1 LRGDIRMKVKVAING
16 FGRIG
21 RMVFRSAIDA
31 ENFEIVAINASYP
44 PETLAHLIKYD
55 SNHGKFDGDVIPIE
69 DGLLVNGK
77 KVQLLSSRDPKE
89 LPWKEL
95 GIDIVI
101 EATGKFNS
109 KEKASLHLEAGAK
122 RVILTAPGKNE
133 DITIVMGVNEEMLD
147 IDHHFIISNASCTTN
162 CLAPVVKVLDEKFGI
177 ENGLMTTVHAYTN
190 DQKNIDNPHKDLRRA
205 RSCAQS
211 IIPTTTGAAKAL
223 SLVLPH
229 LKGKLHGMALRVPTP
244 NVSLVDLVVDLKQDV
259 TIDEVNQAFIDATNG
274 GLKGILDFTTEP
286 LVSIDFNTN
295 PHSAI
300 VDGLSTMVMENRKV
314 KVLAWYDNEW
324 GYSCRV
330 VDLTNLVAS
339 KMMEK
344 LQVNA

>member
-1 LRGDIRMKVKVAING
+1 MKVKVAING

-274 GLKGILDFTTEP
+274 ELKGILDFTTEP

>member
-1 LRGDIRMKVKVAING
+1 MKANIAING

-21 RMVFRSAIDA
+21 RMVFRKAITED
-31 ENFEIVAINASYP
+31 NLNIVAINASYP
-44 PETLAHLIKYD
+44 AETLAHLIKYD
-55 SNHGKFDGDVIPIE
+55 TNHGKFDGEVIAEEQHLI
-69 DGLLVNGK
+69 VNGRK
-77 KVQLLSSRDPKE
+77 IKLLNNREPRL
-89 LPWKEL
+89 LPWLEFD
-95 GIDIVI
+95 IDIVI

-109 KEKASLHLEAGAK
+109 RDKAIAHIEAGAK
-122 RVILTAPGKNE
+122 KVILTAPGKNE
-133 DITIVMGVNEEMLD
+133 DVTIVMGVNEEVLNLEEHM
-147 IDHHFIISNASCTTN
+147 IISNASCTTN
-162 CLAPVVKVLDEKFGI
+162 CLAPVVKVLDEQFGI

-205 RSCAQS
+205 RACAQS

-229 LKGKLHGMALRVPTP
+229 LRGKLHGMALRVPTP
-244 NVSLVDLVVDLKQDV
+244 NVSLVDLVVDVKREV
-259 TIDEVNQAFIDATNG
+259 TVEEVNHAFMLAANSSMY
-274 GLKGILDFTTEP
+274 GIIEYTTEP

-300 VDGLSTMVMENRKV
+300 IDGLSTMVIEGSKI

-330 VDLTNLVAS
+330 VDLAKHVAA
-339 KMMEK
+339 KMER
-344 LQVNA
+344 LSAV